1 MDEAT
6 IPKKDII
13 LNAAI
18 KVFAEKGYYS
28 SRTLD
33 ISNEA
38 GVAYGSLY
46 HYFRSKDDIL
56 ISIFQERWN
65 LLIAKVKQAREELSE
80 PEEQLGVVIDFIFR
94 SYRQNPDL
102 LKVLIM
108 DVPRLDK
115 FYNPENWK
123 LYNQFFRG
131 LTEIF
136 RAGQEKGAFAAD
148 ISPIMATYIMHGAVD
163 ATIRQYV
170 YNPEFNKEEFPVEEA
185 RDQIMTVL
193 RRGFS
198 KQGETS
204 NV

>member
-6 IPKKDII
+6 TQKKDII

-65 LLIAKVKQAREELSE
+65 LLIGRVQQAREEGAG
-80 PEEQLGVVIDFIFR
+80 PEQQLGMVIDFIFR

-102 LKVLIM
+102 L
-108 DVPRLDK
+108 R
-115 FYNPENWK
+115 
-123 LYNQFFRG
+123 
-131 LTEIF
+131 
-136 RAGQEKGAFAAD
+136 
-148 ISPIMATYIMHGAVD
+148 S
-163 ATIRQYV
+163 
-170 YNPEFNKEEFPVEEA
+170 
-185 RDQIMTVL
+185 
-193 RRGFS
+193 
-198 KQGETS
+198 
-204 NV
+204 